1 MRREDIKLAVL
12 VSLLI
17 VTVVMF
23 GFALKTGI
31 KMENQIRAEEQ
42 AVRVALI
49 KYLENNDG
57 R

>member
-1 MRREDIKLAVL
+1 MRRNNIYLAVS

-17 VTVVMF
+17 AAVVMF
-23 GFALKTGI
+23 GLELKTGI